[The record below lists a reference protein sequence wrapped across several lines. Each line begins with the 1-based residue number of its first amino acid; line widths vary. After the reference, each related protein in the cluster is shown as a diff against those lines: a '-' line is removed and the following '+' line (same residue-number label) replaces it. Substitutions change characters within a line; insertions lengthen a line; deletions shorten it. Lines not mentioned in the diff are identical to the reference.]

1 MKWMR
6 WLRLWVLC
14 ALAGVVLAG
23 CFGGDGGSSDDDS
36 SGTSP
41 APNPPA
47 VLGTVQGRVQSAA
60 DGSAVAGATVDVAGV
75 RATTAD
81 DGSFTLQAP
90 VGARSVA
97 RVEAPGFAPT
107 VRITAVQEGQAS
119 ALTAQLLPVAA
130 SATVTVAAGADVT
143 VPGTPALVRLPAA
156 GLVRSDGGA
165 AAASVTV
172 SVTPINP
179 ALNAGLMPGDFTAGS
194 AEAPQIIES
203 FGAMQIDIRDASGAA
218 YNLAPNR
225 TATLR
230 IPLASRSANIPA
242 TVPLFYMDT
251 TTGRWVQEGTATLQG
266 SGADRYYEGTV
277 SHFSTWNADQAI
289 ETIRLTGCVR
299 DANNQPVAGA
309 LVSSDGI
316 DYSGSSRAATGADGG
331 FIIPVKRG
339 GVLTLAA
346 LTGDRLTNTLRVEAA
361 TTAADAT
368 LPNCL
373 VTAFT
378 TAGINIKLTWGAK
391 PEDVDSH
398 LLVPDGAHVYFAA
411 PGDLVAAPFANL
423 DVDDTDSFGPEVVTI
438 TRLMQGT
445 YRYAVH
451 NYSGTFDPGMTGSP
465 VRVELSRGG
474 ALNVFTPPA
483 GEGSNGWWH
492 VFDLVVDANC
502 AVTLVPVN
510 TWLADQPPPAA
521 VSNPVLCAVN

>member
-1 MKWMR
+1 MRWMR
-6 WLRLWVLC
+6 WLRLWALC
-14 ALAGVVLAG
+14 ALAGVALAG
-23 CFGGDGGSSDDDS
+23 CFGGDGDDGDDS
-36 SGTSP
+36 SGTTP
-41 APNPPA
+41 VPPA
-47 VLGTVQGRVQSAA
+47 VLGTLAGRVQSAA
-60 DGSAVAGATVDVAGV
+60 DGSAVAGATVEVAGV
-75 RATTAD
+75 RATTAA

-97 RVEAPGFAPT
+97 RVEAPGYAPT
-107 VRITAVQEGQAS
+107 VRITEVQEGQAS

-130 SATVTVAAGADVT
+130 SAPVTVAAGADVT
-143 VPGTPALVRLPAA
+143 VPGSPALVRLPAA
-156 GLVRSDGGA
+156 GLVRSDGGTA
-165 AAASVTV
+165 AATVTV

-194 AEAPQIIES
+194 AEAPQTIES
-203 FGAMQIDIRDASGAA
+203 FGAMQIDIQDAAGAA
-218 YNLAPNR
+218 YNLAPGR

-230 IPLASRSANIPA
+230 IPLATRAPNPPA

-251 TTGRWVQEGTATLQG
+251 QTGRWVQEGTATLQG

-277 SHFSTWNADQAI
+277 SHFSTWNADQVT

-299 DANNQPVAGA
+299 DASNQPVAGA
-309 LVSSDGI
+309 QVSSDGI
-316 DYSGSSRAATGADGG
+316 DHSGSSRAVTGADGS
-331 FIIPVKRG
+331 FVIPVKKG
-339 GVLTLAA
+339 GVLTLTA

-378 TAGINIKLTWGAK
+378 TAGINVKLTWGAK

-398 LLVPDGAHVYFAA
+398 LLAPDGSHVYFSA
-411 PGDLVAAPFANL
+411 PGDLVAAPYANL

-510 TWLADQPPPAA
+510 TWRADQPPA
-521 VSNPVLCAVN
+521 VTVANPVLCAVN

>member
-1 MKWMR
+1 MRWMR

-14 ALAGVVLAG
+14 ALAGAVLAG
-23 CFGGDGGSSDDDS
+23 CFGGDGDGDDDS
-36 SGTSP
+36 SGTTP
-41 APNPPA
+41 TPPA
-47 VLGTVQGRVQSAA
+47 VLGTVSGRVQSAA

-75 RATTAD
+75 RATTAA

-130 SATVTVAAGADVT
+130 SAAVTVAAGADVT

-156 GLVRSDGGA
+156 GLVRSDGGGA
-165 AAASVTV
+165 AATVTV

-179 ALNAGLMPGDFTAGS
+179 ALNAALMPGDFTAGS
-194 AEAPQIIES
+194 AEAPQTIES
-203 FGAMQIDIRDASGAA
+203 FGAMQIDIRDAAGAA

-230 IPLASRSANIPA
+230 IPLATRAPNPPA

-251 TTGRWVQEGTATLQG
+251 STGRWVQEGTATLQG
-266 SGADRYYEGTV
+266 TGADRYYEGTV
-277 SHFSTWNADQAI
+277 SHFSTWNADQVT
-289 ETIRLTGCVR
+289 ETIRVTGCVR

-309 LVSSDGI
+309 QVSSDGI
-316 DYSGSSRAATGADGG
+316 DYSGSSRAVTATDGS
-331 FIIPVKRG
+331 FIIPVKKG

-378 TAGINIKLTWGAK
+378 TAGINVKLTWGAK

-398 LLVPDGAHVYFAA
+398 LLAPDGSHVYFSA
-411 PGDLVAAPFANL
+411 PGDLAAAPYANL

-465 VRVELSRGG
+465 VRVELSRSGT
-474 ALNVFTPPA
+474 LNVFTPPA

-510 TWLADQPPPAA
+510 TWLADQPPPVTVA
-521 VSNPVLCAVN
+521 NPVLCAVN